1 MARWKLACPHYINT
15 PGIEWE
21 YNETKNGKV
30 NRKRFAVPRF
40 LNTADPGDW
49 TKKWGSKD
57 DEDGEIIVCY
67 AGQGDPSDVVFTG
80 DPTPDMI
87 PIDDDAKAL
96 SKTFETRWSY
106 KPETAEVDFSQS
118 LVNRF
123 EVAMADAQAKPQEIP
138 GMSDLVGAL
147 TSLTAL
153 MAQQQLALA
162 ASEATKHAG
171 IHLKG

>member
-15 PGIEWE
+15 NGTEWE

-30 NRKRFAVPRF
+30 VRKRFPVPRF

-49 TKKWGSKD
+49 TTKWGSKD
-57 DEDGEIIVCY
+57 DEDGEIIVCHD
-67 AGQGDPSDVVFTG
+67 GKGEKSDIVFFG

-87 PIDDDAKAL
+87 PQDDEARAI

-106 KPETAEVDFSQS
+106 KPESAEVNFSQS
-118 LVNRF
+118 LVDKF
-123 EVAMADAQAKPQEIP
+123 EDALAATQSKAAEIP

-147 TSLTAL
+147 TSLTQL
-153 MAQQQLALA
+153 MAQQQLGQ
-162 ASEATKHAG
+162 TPRAG
-171 IHLKG
+171 LHLKG

>member
-1 MARWKLACPHYINT
+1 MARWKLACPHYLNVQ
-15 PGIEWE
+15 GVEWE

-30 NRKRFAVPRF
+30 NRKRFNVPRF

-49 TKKWGSKD
+49 TTKWGSKD
-57 DEDGEIIVCY
+57 DEEGEIIVCLE
-67 AGQGDPSDVVFTG
+67 GKGERSDIAYIG

-87 PIDDDAKAL
+87 PVDDEARAI
-96 SKTFETRWSY
+96 SKTFEGRWAY

-118 LVNRF
+118 LVDKF
-123 EVAMADAQAKPQEIP
+123 EEAMAASQSKQAEIP

-153 MAQQQLALA
+153 MAAQQA
-162 ASEATKHAG
+162 AQAPRPSFQ
-171 IHLKG
+171 LKG

>member
-21 YNETKNGKV
+21 YNETRNGKV

-49 TKKWGSKD
+49 TNKWGSKD
-57 DEDGEIIVCY
+57 DEDGEIVVCFEGKGEGKDIV
-67 AGQGDPSDVVFTG
+67 FIG

-87 PIDDDAKAL
+87 PVDDEARAL
-96 SKTFETRWSY
+96 SKTFETRWAY

-123 EVAMADAQAKPQEIP
+123 EVAMGEIQSKPAEVP
-138 GMSDLVGAL
+138 GMSDLVTALSAL
-147 TSLTAL
+147 TQL
-153 MAQQQLALA
+153 MAQKELA
-162 ASEATKHAG
+162 SAG
-171 IHLKG
+171 GLKLKV